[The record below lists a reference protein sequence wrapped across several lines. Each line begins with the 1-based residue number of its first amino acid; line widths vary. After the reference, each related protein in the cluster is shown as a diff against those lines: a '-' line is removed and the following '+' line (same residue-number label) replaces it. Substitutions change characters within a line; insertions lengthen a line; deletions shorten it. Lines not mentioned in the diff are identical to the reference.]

1 MTQPAEPHH
10 LSDASFFA
18 DPYPTY
24 ARLRSEAP
32 ACFVPEWNGWAITR
46 YADVAA
52 GFRDPRL
59 SATRGGAF
67 TAGLPPAIRER
78 LAPLA
83 TNLSAWALLT
93 DPPAHTR
100 LRALINKAFTPQ
112 VAQRL
117 RPAVVEIACM
127 LLDEALGAGT
137 SEREFDVVAAIA
149 NPLPVLVIGDLL
161 GLPREDRHRLKRWSD
176 ALAAAMGG
184 LRPGLEVVTTAC
196 DAVLDMERYFRAILA
211 ARRHAPGEDLLSQ
224 LAAAREDGKLLDE
237 QELLSTC
244 TMVLFGGHETTTN
257 LIANGL
263 LALVRHPEQLAH
275 MRSCSDDTW
284 PRAVDELLRF
294 DSPVQRMGRVAKE
307 DFEVSGRRIAAG
319 DRVFLVMGAAHRDE
333 RAFARPDRLDVLRT
347 DNRHLAFGLG
357 AHYCVGAA
365 LGRMEAEV
373 ALGEML
379 RRIPRIELAQR
390 ELRWAHNATIRG
402 LESLSVSC
410 TRCRT

>member
-1 MTQPAEPHH
+1 MTQPDEPHG

-59 SATRGGAF
+59 SATRGAAF

-100 LRALINKAFTPQ
+100 LRSLINKAFTPQ

-117 RPAVVEIACM
+117 RPAVAEMARMLVE
-127 LLDEALGAGT
+127 EALSGASAG
-137 SEREFDVVAAIA
+137 EFDVVAAVA

-176 ALAAAMGG
+176 MLAAAMGG
-184 LRPGLEVVTTAC
+184 LRPGLEVVTAAC
-196 DAVLDMERYFRAILA
+196 DAVLEMERYFRAILA
-211 ARRHAPGEDLLSQ
+211 ARRQAPGEDLLSQ
-224 LAAAREDGKLLDE
+224 LVAAREDGKLLDE

-263 LALVRHPEQLAH
+263 LGLVRHPEQLAYL
-275 MRSCSDDTW
+275 RTCSDDAW
-284 PRAVDELLRF
+284 PGAVDELLRF

-333 RAFARPDRLDVLRT
+333 RAFASPDRLDVLRT
-347 DNRHLAFGLG
+347 DNRHLALGLG

-379 RRIPRIELAQR
+379 RRMPRIELAQG

-402 LESLSVSC
+402 LESL
-410 TRCRT
+410 RIAAR